1 MLTSAEAHELTVFET
16 VVFLD
21 HFSDL
26 PDVRMAGKLRYPMDE
41 ILLLCLAATISGAA
55 TVSGIAQFGASKIE
69 FLRRFRQFLYGTPA
83 HDTLGDIL
91 ASIDPQAFQRC
102 FTSFA
107 SSLIGAPV
115 EAISLDGKT
124 ARGARKKGGKA
135 AHIVSAFAARERLV
149 LGQVKVDEK
158 SNEIVAIPALLD
170 MIDVEGAVV
179 TIDAM
184 GCQRVIAAKI
194 VGKRADYV
202 LALKGNQGAL
212 HDDVETL
219 VAEQKERNFA
229 DVEATTHETV
239 DGDHGRIET
248 RKVTVIH
255 GVDWLVERHKWP
267 GQGDSR
273 RRQPPRDGRE
283 GRNGDAAVHHL
294 VAARRAASRQLRA
307 RALGDREQPALG
319 HGHDLPRRRLPG
331 AQRAWADQPLDH
343 PARFAEPAARRA
355 GQALDEHEK
364 PQGGLGRQLPRD
376 SPSGRKCR
384 PKNFTR
390 FPWII
395 RWSRLLYSWA
405 PASVFAPSTA
415 RAGIRDKRNRGP

>member
-1 MLTSAEAHELTVFET
+1 LTSAETHELTVFET

-170 MIDVEGAVV
+170 MIDVEV
-179 TIDAM
+179 
-184 GCQRVIAAKI
+184 R
-194 VGKRADYV
+194 
-202 LALKGNQGAL
+202 
-212 HDDVETL
+212 
-219 VAEQKERNFA
+219 
-229 DVEATTHETV
+229 
-239 DGDHGRIET
+239 
-248 RKVTVIH
+248 
-255 GVDWLVERHKWP
+255 
-267 GQGDSR
+267 S
-273 RRQPPRDGRE
+273 
-283 GRNGDAAVHHL
+283 
-294 VAARRAASRQLRA
+294 
-307 RALGDREQPALG
+307 
-319 HGHDLPRRRLPG
+319 
-331 AQRAWADQPLDH
+331 
-343 PARFAEPAARRA
+343 
-355 GQALDEHEK
+355 
-364 PQGGLGRQLPRD
+364 
-376 SPSGRKCR
+376 SPS
-384 PKNFTR
+384 TR
-390 FPWII
+390 WV
-395 RWSRLLYSWA
+395 
-405 PASVFAPSTA
+405 AS
-415 RAGIRDKRNRGP
+415 G